1 MTVQKESETIDQY
14 LNRLRK
20 LPMTCD
26 YGTMTSQLIRN
37 RLVVGI
43 SDEGIRSRL
52 LREKTLTLDSA
63 VDKVRAAER

>member
-26 YGTMTSQLIRN
+26 YGTLTSQLIRN
-37 RLVVGI
+37 SLVVGI
-43 SDEGIRSRL
+43 GDEGIRS
-52 LREKTLTLDSA
+52 REKTLTLDSA

>member
-20 LPMTCD
+20 LPMACD
-26 YGTMTSQLIRN
+26 YGTLTSQLIRN

-43 SDEGIRSRL
+43 GYE
-52 LREKTLTLDSA
+52 
-63 VDKVRAAER
+63 

>member
-20 LPMTCD
+20 LSLTCD
-26 YGTMTSQLIRN
+26 NGTLTSQLIRN

-43 SDEGIRSRL
+43 GDE
-52 LREKTLTLDSA
+52 
-63 VDKVRAAER
+63 

>member
-20 LPMTCD
+20 LSLTCD
-26 YGTMTSQLIRN
+26 YGTLTSQLIRN

-43 SDEGIRSRL
+43 GDE
-52 LREKTLTLDSA
+52 
-63 VDKVRAAER
+63 